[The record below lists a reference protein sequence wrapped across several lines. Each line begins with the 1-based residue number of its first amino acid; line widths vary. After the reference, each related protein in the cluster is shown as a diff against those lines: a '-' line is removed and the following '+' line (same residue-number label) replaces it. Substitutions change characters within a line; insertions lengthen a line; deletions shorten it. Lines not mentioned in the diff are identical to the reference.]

1 MQRAEQMDALDN
13 ATFQRSLCMRAAIG
27 DCIDAGA
34 ATTQQDRLATYIERA
49 IAVLRD
55 IVERRDGHE
64 ARHLERFPLRRN
76 RETLTGSP
84 DCRSVLA
91 NFGTSRPFL
100 LAREIGRA
108 SCRER
113 VCQYGEIS
121 VDAVT

>member
-1 MQRAEQMDALDN
+1 MYSVLCLSRRRHTRCALVTGVQ
-13 ATFQRSLCMRAAIG
+13 TFALPI
-27 DCIDAGA
+27 
-34 ATTQQDRLATYIERA
+34 LATYIERA

-100 LAREIGRA
+100 LARDIAIEFGVKMLQPRLLLA
-108 SCRER
+108 P
-113 VCQYGEIS
+113 
-121 VDAVT
+121 